1 MRETRTSG
9 SLSGEWKR
17 CVVAY
22 AGKTPEY
29 WVSQPGYVAPPR
41 HSSTLLVKRGIKKSV
56 AKQQ

>member
-41 HSSTLLVKRGIKKSV
+41 HSSTLLVLNWKAEILW
-56 AKQQ
+56 